1 MMNEFVEYVAGAD
14 ENEARWR
21 FEAGLGRETQRDA
34 ERDAD
39 ARNRTD
45 KCDPPCHNI
54 VWRVRTTLEP
64 M

>member
-21 FEAGLGRETQRDA
+21 FEAGLGKQLREDA
-34 ERDAD
+34 EWDAIQ
-39 ARNRTD
+39 RNGSDR
-45 KCDPPCHNI
+45 CEPRCHNI